1 MIVSLLEMF
10 FEGGWMR
17 LCNAKVSLAAILFVS
32 FSLGVQGAGDVSSS
46 VEKASPT
53 GLWHAGIEGGVS
65 LLMGDV
71 IQEANELRYNDNSD
85 IGYNVG
91 LSVGYAINTAVTV
104 EGQFFYVKNQG
115 TGYDEGSSF
124 VERVYMG
131 NVIYGFDMGN
141 DVTFSLGLG
150 FGVVDPGTQADSY
163 YHYDNENHADAK
175 FSYQALVGAS
185 YALTSQLAFT
195 LGYHCIV
202 PIGTETTAEKPGSL
216 PKINLINAGLRYYF

>member
-1 MIVSLLEMF
+1 
-10 FEGGWMR
+10 MR
-17 LCNAKVSLAAILFVS
+17 LHDVKVSLAAILLVS

-46 VEKASPT
+46 VENASSI
-53 GLWHAGIEGGVS
+53 GLWHAGVEGGVS

-71 IQEANELRYNDNSD
+71 IQGANELRYNDNSD
-85 IGYNVG
+85 IGYNAG
-91 LSVGYAINTAVTV
+91 LSVGYAVNTAVTV

-115 TGYDEGSSF
+115 TVYDEGLSF

-131 NVIYGFDMGN
+131 NVMYGFDMGN

-163 YHYDNENHADAK
+163 YYYYDGTHAEAK

-185 YALTSQLAFT
+185 YALTSQLALT

-202 PIGTETTAEKPGSL
+202 PIGTETNGGKPGYL
-216 PKINLINAGLRYYF
+216 PKINLVNAGVTYYF